1 MPCSIYV
8 QNSLSFP
15 AVSIRECSTYSMCS
29 MFVPILAGSFISAAS
44 SSAKVPNDPSVNVE
58 QRDYPMEQSRYLG
71 QHLMTQNRA
80 GTANEEEADLGGG
93 GGDGENSSFNYGK
106 ENEWVYPFATKK
118 EWSAYKDN

>member
-1 MPCSIYV
+1 MY
-8 QNSLSFP
+8 QNPLSFH
-15 AVSIRECSTYSMCS
+15 AVPIRECSMCSMSS
-29 MFVPILAGSFISAAS
+29 MFVPIHAGSFISAAS

-58 QRDYPMEQSRYLG
+58 QRDDPMEQSRYLG

-106 ENEWVYPFATKK
+106 ENEW
-118 EWSAYKDN
+118 AYTRSEEGVVRIQG